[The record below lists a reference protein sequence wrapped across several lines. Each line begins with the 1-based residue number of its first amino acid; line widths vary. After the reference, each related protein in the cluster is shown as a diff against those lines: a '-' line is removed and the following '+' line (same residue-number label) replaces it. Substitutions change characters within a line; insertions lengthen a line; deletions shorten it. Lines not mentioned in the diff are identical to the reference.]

1 MEIKAFFDTRTSTL
15 TYVVYDPSS
24 KDAVIIDTVLDYDP
38 VGSKVWTESVDKILA
53 FLDGNTLTPHFVL
66 ETHAHAD
73 HLSGAQMIREAYPEA
88 QVAIGERI
96 TIVQDV
102 FKKEL
107 NLPDTFLTDG
117 SQFDR
122 LLKENETVQA
132 GTLNFSVIFTPG
144 HTPACATY
152 RFGDAIFTGDTLFM
166 PDGGTG
172 RCDFPAGSAK
182 DMYHSITQ
190 KLYTLPDETRVFVG
204 HDYQPN
210 GRELDFETT
219 IGEQKRNNINLNEG
233 MSEEEFI
240 RFRNERDKELS
251 APKLLYQSIQ
261 VNVDAGSLPKSEAN
275 GKRFLK
281 IPINIFRPDTSA
293 ESLELDKVG

>member
-15 TYVVYDPSS
+15 TYIVYDPSS
-24 KDAVIIDTVLDYDP
+24 KDAVIIDPVLDYEP

-53 FLDGNTLTPHFVL
+53 FLDENALTPHFIL

-73 HLSGAQMIREAYPEA
+73 HLSGAHTLREARPEA

-96 TIVQDV
+96 TIVQGV
-102 FKKEL
+102 FKEEL
-107 NLPDTFLTDG
+107 NLPDNFPTDG

-122 LLKENETVQA
+122 LLRENETVRA
-132 GTLNFSVIFTPG
+132 GTLEFSVIFTPG

-166 PDGGTG
+166 PDSGTG

-182 DMYHSITQ
+182 DMYHSITR
-190 KLYTLPDETRVFVG
+190 KLYTLPEETRVFVG

-210 GRELDFETT
+210 GRQLDFETT

-240 RFRNERDKELS
+240 RFRNESDKTLG

-261 VNVDAGSLPKSEAN
+261 VNIDAGSLPKSEAN
-275 GKRFLK
+275 GKRYLK
-281 IPINIFRPDTSA
+281 IPVNIFRPAPGASG
-293 ESLELDKVG
+293 L